1 MFVDAIIE
9 GKTIK
14 DGFLVPNSAINNNSD
29 IYIINASDNL
39 EIRKI
44 EVLGTENDY
53 VIIKG
58 EISEGER
65 VVVSPLNNA
74 KAGMALKPIL
84 LNKNIDG

>member
-1 MFVDAIIE
+1 MFVDAVIE

-29 IYIINASDNL
+29 IFIINASDSL

-74 KAGMALKPIL
+74 KSGMALKPIL
-84 LNKNIDG
+84 LNKDINR